1 MFKSRIFAY
10 IIDMIVVIL
19 LLNLILCFFKPTNN
33 YVKLNNELDNLNE
46 SYINGK
52 INTTTFINNQADIV
66 HDLDKEKFLSNILE
80 AFILIG
86 YFIILPYLNNGKT
99 LGKQLMKIK
108 VIGEDGNL
116 DYNKL
121 IIRALL
127 IDGLGYLLIMLGSV
141 YILPSMGYFVLTTI
155 LSIMEIILF
164 ILGIVLIIKNKEQ
177 GLHDKIS
184 KTKVIHE

>member
-10 IIDMIVVIL
+10 IIDMIIVIL

-108 VIGEDGNL
+108 IIGEDGNL

-121 IIRALL
+121 IIRALV

-141 YILPSMGYFVLTTI
+141 YILPSMGYFVLITI

-164 ILGIVLIIKNKEQ
+164 ISGIVLIIKNGEQ